1 MVPETS
7 CVASNQLLSRAVL
20 SGGEPPRED
29 GTHRGQRISGFLEL
43 VNASLGA

>member
-20 SGGEPPRED
+20 KGGVAPRED
-29 GTHRGQRISGFLEL
+29 LARAGKPIPGYIEV
-43 VNASLGA
+43 VNGWV